1 MVILGAASILL
12 LFYDGYD
19 KSDDIINTIGG
30 IFGLCICLFPCNPDS
45 PDTVVQIEKLFV
57 GTFQL
62 PI

>member
-12 LFYDGYD
+12 LFYDGYE

-30 IFGLCICLFPCNPDS
+30 ILGLGICFFPCS
-45 PDTVVQIEKLFV
+45 SVEGFGSLV